1 MTLNITKAL
10 LASDINGY
18 SDEAQSRKDAFHREG
33 ERFLRAFASALGLS
47 RADYDIRSN
56 KGGMAVSG
64 EVTLHAD
71 ALYVQLFESAGQGV
85 QAMYRQ
91 CQGRK
96 DYSGGSNNFVEMSE
110 LRDIAAQ
117 DKLIAECKRLASLD

>member
-71 ALYVQLFESAGQGV
+71 ALYVQLFESTQGV
-85 QAMYRQ
+85 LAMYRQ

-96 DYSGGSNNFVEMSE
+96 DYSGGSNNFVEMPE
-110 LRDIAAQ
+110 LRDVAAQ